1 MSQIS
6 LANRERLRLDETN
19 PRKAD
24 AARLSLLRLSIAK
37 LGFVMPLYAT
47 SDGMLLSGHQRTGV
61 ADTLKL
67 KVLPVEFLTID
78 PDKIRGINIVFN
90 RATNDFGALDTGAS
104 VSSKINIQ
112 ELIAELE
119 QLPTLSPRQWPVL
132 AVKDTDI
139 RGYAKTISGSYD
151 KKAVVVANNLI
162 RMGIKIPIVVSK
174 SGRVVNGK
182 ARIFSALENEIT
194 EWPTVTIADNVAD
207 LAEKLLNYL
216 SMDFDVSADMANLLR
231 SCAFRRPQNARGHVP
246 KAMRF
251 WASMNR
257 TVSDKD
263 AYSSEFW
270 CKWREHHG
278 GTILDFGSGLSKSAP
293 FLRKKGIDALDFE
306 PYMID
311 MSKNKSQPDLAYSR
325 TLAKAFL
332 DQVAGGIHFDSI
344 FLCSVLNSVPFAED
358 RLKVLCIVHAL
369 CGFSTKVYGTCRD
382 ISDHQYE
389 YSGIR
394 QANYFVFDSESGVR
408 IGDYMSNPKIQKFH
422 TQEEAANMLH
432 KFWAKYEFHKGG
444 NIFYFEASCPYRPNY
459 NALITSLKFEFNLPF
474 KGGETLDLAEY
485 ALRSFGKRLGVDL
498 VAMDK
503 ANMKLISGAGKKDA
517 K

>member
-6 LANRERLRLDETN
+6 LANRNRLRLDETN

-24 AARLSLLRLSIAK
+24 AARMSLLRLSIAK

-47 SDGMLLSGHQRTGV
+47 SDGMLLSGHQRTTV
-61 ADTLKL
+61 TDSLKIN
-67 KVLPVEFLTID
+67 VLPVEFIDID

-90 RATNDFGALDTGAS
+90 RATNDFGALDTGKSA
-104 VSSKINIQ
+104 SSKINIQ

-119 QLPTLSPRQWPVL
+119 QLPSLTPRQWPVL
-132 AVKDTDI
+132 KVQEMDI
-139 RGYAKTISGSYD
+139 KRFAKTISEHYD

-174 SGRVVNGK
+174 SGRVINGK
-182 ARIFSALENEIT
+182 ARIFSALENET
-194 EWPTVTIADNVAD
+194 STWPTVTIDDKVAD

-216 SMDFDVSADMANLLR
+216 SMDFEVSKDMANLLR
-231 SCAFRRPQNARGHVP
+231 SCAFRRPQNARGSVP

-251 WASMNR
+251 WASELR
-257 TVSDKD
+257 TLSDKD
-263 AYSSEFW
+263 AYSNAFW
-270 CKWREHHG
+270 CQWRKYHG
-278 GTILDFGSGLSKSAP
+278 RTVLDFGSGLSKSAA
-293 FLRKKGIDALDFE
+293 FLRKRGVDAYDFE

-325 TLAKAFL
+325 TRAKNFL
-332 DQVAGGIHFDSI
+332 DNVATGIHFDSI

-369 CGFSTKVYGTCRD
+369 CGFSSRVYGTCRD
-382 ISDHQYE
+382 ISDHEYE

-394 QANYFVFDSESGVR
+394 QANYFVFDSEAGVR

-422 TQEEAANMLH
+422 TKEEAADMLSR
-432 KFWAKYEFHKGG
+432 FWEKYIFYNGG
-444 NIFYFEASCPYRPNY
+444 NVFYFEASCPKRPNY
-459 NALITSLKFEFNLPF
+459 KALIESLKFEFNLPF
-474 KGGETLDLAEY
+474 KGGESLDLADY
-485 ALRSFGKRLGVDL
+485 ALRCFGERLGVDL
-498 VAMDK
+498 IAMDK
-503 ANMKLISGAGKKDA
+503 SNSKKT
-517 K
+517 KK